1 MTDPVPMD
9 LVGIRIELPTNTP
22 ILLLRERGGE
32 RYLPIWINTPEAT
45 AIALAHDGIRPERPL
60 THDLV
65 AALIEELGA
74 KVDEVV
80 VTELRGG
87 TFYADLRLSVGDD
100 VHTISSR
107 PSDAV
112 AIAVRTDA
120 PLFAARALLEE
131 AGVHIQDK
139 REEEEIN
146 KFREFLELV
155 DPEDFEAHEHRDPP
169 GQ

>member
-9 LVGIRIELPTNTP
+9 LVGIRIELPKNTP
-22 ILLLRERGGE
+22 ILLPREHDGD

-65 AALIEELGA
+65 TSLIEELGA
-74 KVDEVV
+74 QVSEVV

-87 TFYADLRLSVGDD
+87 TFYADLRLKVGDD
-100 VHTISSR
+100 IHSISSR

-120 PLFAARALLEE
+120 PVFASRELLDE
-131 AGVHIQDK
+131 AGVHIRD
-139 REEEEIN
+139 EEDEDEIA
-146 KFREFLELV
+146 KFREFLDRIE
-155 DPEDFEAHEHRDPP
+155 PEDFEH
-169 GQ
+169 GSQQ

>member
-22 ILLLRERGGE
+22 ILLLREHDGD

-60 THDLV
+60 THDLLTS
-65 AALIEELGA
+65 LIDELGA
-74 KVDEVV
+74 RVSEVV

-87 TFYADLRLSVGDD
+87 TFFADLRLMVGEQL
-100 VHTISSR
+100 HTISSR

-120 PLFAARALLEE
+120 PVFASRELLDE
-131 AGVHIQDK
+131 AGVHIQD
-139 REEEEIN
+139 
-146 KFREFLELV
+146 
-155 DPEDFEAHEHRDPP
+155 
-169 GQ
+169 Q